1 MASKQCAKFHRF
13 SNFLV
18 LFKLMD
24 FAKTLIISILLHS
37 KSLVQRARFPARISG
52 MENKGIF
59 SSLNT
64 IAFFNNKLY
73 KNNEAEIGEK
83 IRTE

>member
-1 MASKQCAKFHRF
+1 M
-13 SNFLV
+13 
-18 LFKLMD
+18 
-24 FAKTLIISILLHS
+24 HS

-52 MENKGIF
+52 MENMEIF

-83 IRTE
+83 IRTEQEHFEARKIQIRERK